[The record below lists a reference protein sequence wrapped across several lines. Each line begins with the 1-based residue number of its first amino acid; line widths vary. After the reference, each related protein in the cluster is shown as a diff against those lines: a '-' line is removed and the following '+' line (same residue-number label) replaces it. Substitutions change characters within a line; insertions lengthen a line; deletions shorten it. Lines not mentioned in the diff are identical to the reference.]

1 MCRKGAWGLRF
12 DVKKEGNLAWS
23 SDRSQPKGCFFI
35 SDVQALHPFLEE
47 QGGEVMAYI
56 ALYRKWR
63 PQVFRELVGQEHIS
77 KTLSNAI
84 TAGRIGHAYLFSGP
98 RGTGK
103 TSTAKIFA
111 KAINC
116 EKGPTPE
123 PCGVCAACR
132 AIREG
137 NSPDVY
143 EIDAASNRGIDEI
156 RELRDSVRYASSGIR
171 YRVYIIDEVHML
183 TMEAFN
189 ALLKTLEEPP
199 ENIVFILAT
208 TEAHKVPATI
218 QSRCQRFDFHHI
230 TAREMEDRL
239 AYVAEKSNIDAAEDA
254 LRLIAVQADG
264 GMRDA
269 LSLLDQ
275 CAALSRGKVEAENVR
290 KILGLVGHDWIY
302 DMTKDMAEKNVQ
314 KMLESLAQLL
324 AQGKDLAQILVE
336 LTLHLRSLMIYRA
349 AGTVEGMDL
358 YAESEAVLDVQS
370 HFFSDEQLMM
380 LIERLGEA
388 QNELRW
394 SLQPRVAVEV
404 ALLSC
409 MRDTA
414 GAAEME
420 AAVSSKPVEAPS
432 ADTARLAAL
441 EAKFA
446 ELEKRVNSKAAMRP
460 SPSDSKTPA
469 FLSPA
474 SGGKRKE
481 CTPSI
486 AKRLEKTSVSMQETV
501 PESEDVGIDGAAV
514 FEEIKKA
521 ALAGK
526 DPIFGSCLYGASFF
540 DMSRKRFRIRFS
552 TEFLADIVKGARK
565 DWIEQ
570 MLKEKT
576 GFDLRLEKVY
586 DKDDSRFLPKSK
598 AESEKTAPAEDPYAD
613 VPPPDQ
619 APVETS
625 FDIDALPKGERER
638 LKSAA
643 ALLGGRIEP
652 IAEESLPE
660 HGDADVPSEASSSL
674 DGHE

>member
-35 SDVQALHPFLEE
+35 SDIQALHPFLEE

-77 KTLSNAI
+77 KTLSNA
-84 TAGRIGHAYLFSGP
+84 
-98 RGTGK
+98 
-103 TSTAKIFA
+103 STAKIFA

-218 QSRCQRFDFHHI
+218 QSRCQRFDFHRI
-230 TAREMEDRL
+230 TAREMEGRL

-302 DMTKDMAEKNVQ
+302 DMTKDMAEKNTQ

-336 LTLHLRSLMIYRA
+336 FTLHLRSLMIYRA

-414 GAAEME
+414 GVAEME
-420 AAVSSKPVEAPS
+420 APVYSKPVEAPS

-446 ELEKRVNSKAAMRP
+446 ELEERVNSKAAMRP

-474 SGGKRKE
+474 SGGKWKE

-486 AKRLEKTSVSMQETV
+486 VKRLEKTGVSMQETIPESV

-514 FEEIKKA
+514 FEELKKA

-576 GFDLRLEKVY
+576 GLDLRLEKVY

-598 AESEKTAPAEDPYAD
+598 AESENTVPAEDPYAD

-660 HGDADVPSEASSSL
+660 HGDADVPPEASSSL